1 MRYQI
6 IREMYDRFEG
16 GVFKSSFFEANS
28 DEMALLKVLVNC
40 GYGYYDENGR
50 CLGEEKFII
59 PDYDT
64 LLSKLCEDNGNGMDF
79 IISIYNVSD
88 NYSVFT
94 CDCLEIDEDKIEENW

>member
-6 IREMYDRFEG
+6 IREVYERFEG
-16 GVFKSSFFEANS
+16 GMIKSSYFNAES
-28 DEMALLKVLVNC
+28 DEIALLKVLMNC

-50 CLGEEKFII
+50 CLGEEKFIM

-64 LLSKLCEDNGNGMDF
+64 LLAKLYEENGDGMDCIF
-79 IISIYNVSD
+79 SIYNVSN

-94 CDCLEIDEDKIEENW
+94 YDALDRDENNIEENW